1 MDPIL
6 QFLQNQTLP
15 ANPTEAQRVR
25 HRSARY
31 LVINGSLYKRGFSLP
46 YLRCLTPEE
55 GHYVLREIHE
65 GICGNHSG
73 ARSLAHKA
81 IRQGYF
87 WPSLHTDAQAFTQKC
102 DKCQRFANIPQLPA
116 EPLTAMVSPWPF
128 AQWGLDLIGPMP
140 EGKGQVKYAVVA
152 VDYFTKWAEAEA
164 LATINAARIESFV
177 WQNIVCRFGIPNS
190 IVTDNGRQFDNAKFK
205 QFCSNLKIRL
215 CFASPAHPQ
224 SNGQVEA
231 VNKIIKKTLKTKL
244 DKAKGCW
251 PELLPEVLCANG
263 RSHNSSA
270 VAVGVEAKQDMV
282 SRDGPTVGSMGSN
295 DPMDSIKAS
304 SDSVGS
310 SRTSSSRKSELD
322 EVLTNLQADPGL
334 RIRMIEYDTNIRDE
348 VRRAYLQK
356 GPCQPRGHSF
366 PQSNISGINRRFI
379 PQWFDEFD
387 WLEYRVSKDAA
398 FCLYCYFFKSNFE
411 QVGSEAFT
419 GAGFKNWKKGR
430 ERMKVHVGPVGSVH
444 NKAREAATNLMN
456 QNTHIETA
464 VSKHSEQARMA
475 YRRCLIAS
483 IKCTKFLLRQGLSFH
498 GNDESATSSNTGNY
512 L

>member
-1 MDPIL
+1 MGRHTHIEFLAQPSTRAPLICTIDHSPTWMDPIL

-15 ANPTEAQRVR
+15 TNPAEARRVC

-31 LVINGSLYKRGFSLP
+31 LIINGSLYKRGFSLP

-55 GHYVLREIHE
+55 GHDVLREIHE

-116 EPLTAMVSPWPF
+116 EPLTVMVSPWPF
-128 AQWGLDLIGPMP
+128 AQWRLHLIGPMP

-164 LATINAARIESFV
+164 LATITAARIESFV
-177 WQNIVCRFGIPNS
+177 WQSIVCRFGIPNS

-231 VNKIIKKTLKTKL
+231 VNKIIKKTLKTEL

-251 PELLPEVLCANG
+251 PELLPEVLWSYRTTFG
-263 RSHNSSA
+263 TSTSETPFSLSFGTEA
-270 VAVGVEAKQDMV
+270 VAPVEIGQPTYRTSTYDATANDEQLALNLDFIDELRDQSSMRNVAYKQRIAKYYDSRVKPRAFKMGDWVMRKV
-282 SRDGPTVGSMGSN
+282 SLATKNPNEGTLGPTWEGPYEIIKICRPGTYQLR
-295 DPMDSIKAS
+295 DSTGKTLSHPWNACEIPHRPNGEGVMCLIWHTSHPHSARPF
-304 SDSVGS
+304 GS
-310 SRTSSSRKSELD
+310 SL
-322 EVLTNLQADPGL
+322 A
-334 RIRMIEYDTNIRDE
+334 
-348 VRRAYLQK
+348 
-356 GPCQPRGHSF
+356 
-366 PQSNISGINRRFI
+366 SG
-379 PQWFDEFD
+379 
-387 WLEYRVSKDAA
+387 S
-398 FCLYCYFFKSNFE
+398 
-411 QVGSEAFT
+411 
-419 GAGFKNWKKGR
+419 
-430 ERMKVHVGPVGSVH
+430 
-444 NKAREAATNLMN
+444 
-456 QNTHIETA
+456 
-464 VSKHSEQARMA
+464 
-475 YRRCLIAS
+475 
-483 IKCTKFLLRQGLSFH
+483 
-498 GNDESATSSNTGNY
+498 
-512 L
+512 